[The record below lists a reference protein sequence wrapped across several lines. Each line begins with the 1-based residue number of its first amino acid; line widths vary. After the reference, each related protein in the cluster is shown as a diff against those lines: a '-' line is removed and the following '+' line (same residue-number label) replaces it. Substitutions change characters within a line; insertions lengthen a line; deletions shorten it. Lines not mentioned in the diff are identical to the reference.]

1 MILLF
6 RNLLRLSTL
15 FVLIYQLE
23 NRLRQ
28 LEGRALAKLSGSA
41 KGKGKIEPYDS
52 NRKQGTPG
60 LVTAAKVLIS
70 EKQPK

>member
-1 MILLF
+1 MHYLSSQPSTFVIL
-6 RNLLRLSTL
+6 
-15 FVLIYQLE
+15 QLE

-28 LEGRALAKLSGSA
+28 LEGRALSKLSGSA

-60 LVTAAKVLIS
+60 LITAAKVFFIS
-70 EKQPK
+70 HNAEYFL